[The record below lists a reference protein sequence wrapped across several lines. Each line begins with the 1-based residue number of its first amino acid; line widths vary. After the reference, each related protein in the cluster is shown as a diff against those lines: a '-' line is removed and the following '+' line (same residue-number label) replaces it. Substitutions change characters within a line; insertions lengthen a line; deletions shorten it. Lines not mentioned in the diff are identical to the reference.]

1 VTFQLFISASFPANY
16 VPPKKKKVF
25 QRNEN
30 VLARKKG
37 KHWMHL
43 IWEQIRKKKML
54 NEKWD
59 GQQDPKR
66 DRKKI
71 EINEKGN

>member
-1 VTFQLFISASFPANY
+1 
-16 VPPKKKKVF
+16 
-25 QRNEN
+25 
-30 VLARKKG
+30 
-37 KHWMHL
+37 MHL

>member
-1 VTFQLFISASFPANY
+1 
-16 VPPKKKKVF
+16 
-25 QRNEN
+25 
-30 VLARKKG
+30 
-37 KHWMHL
+37 MHL

-59 GQQDPKR
+59 GQLDQKE
-66 DRKKI
+66 I